1 MSGYIKNGLIFT
13 AGGILGAAVSGIL
26 LIRAAL
32 KSETLRSALASV
44 LSDKVYFL
52 IFGERIQRP
61 HYSYRYYYDD
71 FRKNNSTDGGRL

>member
-44 LSDKVYFL
+44 LSDKIYSL

-61 HYSYRYYYDD
+61 HDSYRYYYD